1 MDKSFKTHIDGYD
14 FIYDGKGTVQVSKSW
29 DKQNP
34 DILSKFDIG
43 SVSSQKEFEIEV
55 GWWYMKNRNLF

>member
-34 DILSKFDIG
+34 DILSKFEIG
-43 SVSSQKEFEIEV
+43 AVSSQKEFEIEV